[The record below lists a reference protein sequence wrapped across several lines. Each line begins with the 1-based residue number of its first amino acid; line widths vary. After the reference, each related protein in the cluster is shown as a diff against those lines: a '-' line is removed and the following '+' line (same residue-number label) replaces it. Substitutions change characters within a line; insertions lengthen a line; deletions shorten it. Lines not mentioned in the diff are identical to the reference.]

1 MITKE
6 EKKAVV
12 KAIGKNYISK
22 IYDFAKANDR
32 KKENGDLYSKSFFT
46 MVLGGNLTHE
56 EGEKIIFD
64 ASEYYLE
71 LEKQEQQ
78 RRKEFVQK
86 VSQSA

>member
-22 IYDFAKANDR
+22 IYDFAKDNDR
-32 KKENGDLYSKSFFT
+32 KKENGDLFSKSFFT
-46 MVLGGNLTHE
+46 MVLGGHLEHE

-64 ASEYYLE
+64 ASEHFGNLK
-71 LEKQEQQ
+71 EKEQQ
-78 RRKEFVQK
+78 RRKELVNKLNQT
-86 VSQSA
+86 A